1 MLAAYGWNDR
11 WAALLAEAA
20 GGTGTAV
27 PGRVIRHDGVAVT
40 LAMPDAVRSLMLSRR
55 LDPAPTVGDWIVI
68 EGEVP
73 VSVLPRTSLLT
84 RRSVRT
90 EAPQHLAANV
100 DTVLIVCGLDR
111 RIRPGRI
118 NRVITIAWEAGA
130 VPAVVLTKADLASEP
145 DAIARSVQ
153 AAHPGVEVV
162 TTSVVDDTGIEDLTR
177 LVAGRTVVLVGES
190 GSGKSSLTNALV
202 GHEVMATGAVRAGDA
217 KGRHTTTTREAH
229 PLPAGGVLI
238 DTPGLR
244 AVGLWADEEA
254 VAATFGDIDDLAAGC
269 RFNDCRHDSEPGCAV
284 QAALADGTL
293 TAERFAGWQ
302 ALEREAE
309 SAALRAERHL
319 VRARGRQ
326 FSKLSRDIQRRKG
339 RPDGR

>member
-1 MLAAYGWNDR
+1 
-11 WAALLAEAA
+11 
-20 GGTGTAV
+20 
-27 PGRVIRHDGVAVT
+27 VAVT
-40 LAMPDAVRSLMLSRR
+40 LAMPDGVRSLMLSRR
-55 LDPAPTVGDWIVI
+55 LEPAPTVGDWIAV
-68 EGEVP
+68 EGDVP
-73 VSVLPRTSLLT
+73 LSVLPRTSLLT
-84 RRSVRT
+84 RRSART

-100 DTVLIVCGLDR
+100 DTVLVVCGLDR
-111 RIRPGRI
+111 RLRPGRI

-130 VPAVVLTKADLASEP
+130 VPAVVLTKADLAAEP

-162 TTSVVDDTGIEDLTR
+162 TTSVVDDTGMERLMR
-177 LVAGRTVVLVGES
+177 LVEGRTVVLVGES

-269 RFNDCRHDSEPGCAV
+269 RFNDCRHESEPGCAV
-284 QAALADGTL
+284 RAALAEGTL
-293 TAERFAGWQ
+293 TPERFAGWQ

-309 SAALRAERHL
+309 SAELRADRSL

-339 RPDGR
+339 RPDDD